1 MKSKSAEK
9 IKLTS
14 YDDLFGS
21 SEVTAEEKIVSVPI
35 RLFHTFKDH
44 PFRVLDDEKMQ
55 ETVESVKRYG
65 ILMPGIVRP
74 YGDGEYEMVA
84 GHRRWRAC
92 ELAGMEEMPVIIREM
107 DDDTATV
114 IMVDTNIQRED
125 ILPSEKAHAYKMK
138 YEAMKHQGSKGEKH
152 TADLVGEAAGES
164 GRTVQRYIRLSFL
177 ISRLLDYV
185 DNKRLSMKAGEKL
198 SFLTVEEQEWVLE
211 AIDNAV
217 LTVTDKQAELF
228 KNHSREKTLNQGII
242 YSVLLQKKEAE
253 TKVTLSAKKVRSYF
267 PPAYTK
273 EQVEEVIY
281 TLLEQRRKGRRNR
294 KMQEIQFD
302 YFHGMEAEQYTF
314 YRIPKILF
322 TAECFKTI
330 SCEAKVLYGLL
341 LDRMS
346 LSIKNRWFDEED
358 RVYIIFTVEEI
369 AELMN
374 CGTQKAVRL
383 LKELDSEKGIGLVE
397 KRRLGLGK
405 PNVIYVKNFMVKQP
419 EKEEK
424 EPEKPVNTQNCENHN
439 SRVVKTTIQECPK
452 SQFKNDEN
460 HNSGMMKTT
469 IQECAESQ
477 FKNDEN
483 HNSGIVKITT
493 PECPKSQSNNTD
505 INNTDFS
512 ENEYSDTESSETDFN
527 ETDNI
532 LSNLSHLSVR
542 KTAGMIDMV
551 EEMEAYRKIIRENI
565 SYECFEDSRYRQ
577 QEEVDELVELMV
589 EVMVMPDNS
598 TVRIGGVDKPVVIVK
613 NRFMKVEHGHIEY
626 VVGCLEKNTSKVGNI
641 RAYLLTTLYNSTMTI
656 ENYYRAE
663 VNHDMYGGG

>member
-1 MKSKSAEK
+1 
-9 IKLTS
+9 
-14 YDDLFGS
+14 
-21 SEVTAEEKIVSVPI
+21 
-35 RLFHTFKDH
+35 
-44 PFRVLDDEKMQ
+44 
-55 ETVESVKRYG
+55 
-65 ILMPGIVRP
+65 
-74 YGDGEYEMVA
+74 
-84 GHRRWRAC
+84 
-92 ELAGMEEMPVIIREM
+92 
-107 DDDTATV
+107 
-114 IMVDTNIQRED
+114 
-125 ILPSEKAHAYKMK
+125 
-138 YEAMKHQGSKGEKH
+138 
-152 TADLVGEAAGES
+152 
-164 GRTVQRYIRLSFL
+164 
-177 ISRLLDYV
+177 
-185 DNKRLSMKAGEKL
+185 
-198 SFLTVEEQEWVLE
+198 
-211 AIDNAV
+211 
-217 LTVTDKQAELF
+217 
-228 KNHSREKTLNQGII
+228 
-242 YSVLLQKKEAE
+242 
-253 TKVTLSAKKVRSYF
+253 
-267 PPAYTK
+267 
-273 EQVEEVIY
+273 
-281 TLLEQRRKGRRNR
+281 
-294 KMQEIQFD
+294 MQEIQFD
-302 YFHGMEAEQYTF
+302 YFRGMEAEQYTF

-439 SRVVKTTIQECPK
+439 SRVVKTTIQEC
-452 SQFKNDEN
+452 
-460 HNSGMMKTT
+460 
-469 IQECAESQ
+469 AESQ

-493 PECPKSQSNNTD
+493 LECPKSQSNNTD

-512 ENEYSDTESSETDFN
+512 ENEYNDTESSETDFN

-532 LSNLSHLSVR
+532 LSNPSHLSVR

-663 VNHDMYGGG
+663 VNHDMYGG